1 MSKGKRLA
9 AAQGKAEAEVS
20 RLRKVMQ
27 TSNDEAVRFEIR
39 TRLFDAEQ
47 CMARAKCQRLLA
59 RSERDS
65 WKSKRAKIK
74 AELIAA
80 KFEAKH
86 DLPLWD

>member
-9 AAQGKAEAEVS
+9 TAQGKAEVEVN
-20 RLRKVMQ
+20 RLRKAMESS
-27 TSNDEAVRFEIR
+27 TEDSVRFEIR

-47 CMARAKCQRLLA
+47 SMARAKCQRLLA
-59 RSERDS
+59 RAERDT
-65 WKSKRAKIK
+65 WKSKRAKMK

-80 KFEAKH
+80 KFEAKF